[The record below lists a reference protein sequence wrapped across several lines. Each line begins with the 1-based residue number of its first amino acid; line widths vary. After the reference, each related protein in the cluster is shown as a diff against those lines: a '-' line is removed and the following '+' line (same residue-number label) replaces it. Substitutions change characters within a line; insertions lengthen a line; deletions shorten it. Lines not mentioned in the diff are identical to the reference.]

1 MPKIRR
7 SIKWKHYQSNFGF
20 NNFPMD
26 ELGATAPK
34 LKAKAEKINYLLFMW
49 LRTGRAVLEFYRNQK
64 LTTEEVSFKYQD

>member
-1 MPKIRR
+1 
-7 SIKWKHYQSNFGF
+7 
-20 NNFPMD
+20 MD